1 MRGYNEKNNN
11 KYKYVFIRSSCLY
24 IFYNVRFTFMEH
36 IMNRLIEKIRSYLKE
51 IDLES
56 LQHKYQEP
64 STNDDFIQ
72 YEPLPQIYID
82 SLDDSNKEKML
93 QEIADRNG
101 F

>member
-1 MRGYNEKNNN
+1 MPN
-11 KYKYVFIRSSCLY
+11 K
-24 IFYNVRFTFMEH
+24 
-36 IMNRLIEKIRSYLKE
+36 LIEKIKAYLKE

-64 STNDDFIQ
+64 STNDDFVQ
-72 YEPLPQIYID
+72 YEPLPQSYLDNLSI
-82 SLDDSNKEKML
+82 LDDSNKEKML

>member
-1 MRGYNEKNNN
+1 
-11 KYKYVFIRSSCLY
+11 
-24 IFYNVRFTFMEH
+24 
-36 IMNRLIEKIRSYLKE
+36 MNRLIEKIRSYLKDMNLDE
-51 IDLES
+51 LKY
-56 LQHKYQEP
+56 KYQDQ
-64 STNDDFIQ
+64 SINDDFIQ